1 MYYDEYSACNYCLK
15 ESTGVKVRRNK
26 TLQNTITNT
35 MIGCM
40 LTKTIILKYIYI
52 IFQCQEGIFGRSLN
66 VENGKLI
73 VFINLLLVY

>member
-40 LTKTIILKYIYI
+40 LTKTIILKYIYY
-52 IFQCQEGIFGRSLN
+52 FSMSRGNFWTL
-66 VENGKLI
+66 VERRKRK
-73 VFINLLLVY
+73 INCVY